1 MDPWTSGR
9 LKALEGSRHPLVVT
23 PTRFSPFIATILT
36 NQNIRDLLADDNGKM
51 TRSQN
56 SSANTG
62 KRPLSSLDRDL
73 GRIKLAS
80 KLMPDRRP
88 PVAKVKRIPR
98 DGRVDVT
105 RAEFNRVIDILNERG
120 KVLIALQQNQEIQ
133 FKRMAQM
140 QAELDEVHRSVNGM
154 GKG

>member
-1 MDPWTSGR
+1 
-9 LKALEGSRHPLVVT
+9 
-23 PTRFSPFIATILT
+23 
-36 NQNIRDLLADDNGKM
+36 M